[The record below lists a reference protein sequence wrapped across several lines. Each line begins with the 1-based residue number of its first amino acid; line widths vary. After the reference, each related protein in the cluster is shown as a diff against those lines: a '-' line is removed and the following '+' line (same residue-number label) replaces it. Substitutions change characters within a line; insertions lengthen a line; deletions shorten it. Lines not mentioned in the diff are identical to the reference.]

1 MMTHLPSARHTG
13 RRAGV
18 IRATVAVTAAFAL
31 LGLSGCSK
39 DMSDLEQ
46 WVKTTKARPGGRI
59 DELPTVEPYAS
70 HTYSSSN
77 QRSPFVP
84 EQRLR
89 QAAVGNGLRPDR
101 DRNREFLEGFPLD
114 TLRMVG
120 SLQNGG
126 QTYALV
132 QASDGLIHRVQPG
145 NYVGENDG
153 RITGI
158 TESEILITEIVPDG
172 LGGYL
177 ERAAAIALND

>member
-1 MMTHLPSARHTG
+1 M
-13 RRAGV
+13 
-18 IRATVAVTAAFAL
+18 TAAADRHSLRPAL
-31 LGLSGCSK
+31 CAALVIAVAALTGCSK
-39 DMSDLEQ
+39 DMTDLEQ
-46 WVKTTKARPGGRI
+46 WVSKTKARPGGRI

-70 HTYSSSN
+70 HTYSSAQ

-84 EQRLR
+84 ERRLR
-89 QAAVGNGLRPDR
+89 QATNDNGLRPNR

-126 QTYALV
+126 ETYALV

-153 RITGI
+153 RITQI
-158 TESEILITEIVPDG
+158 TESEIIITEIVPDG

-177 ERAAAIALND
+177 ERPAAIALND